1 MNILE
6 NLISAFSILRGS
18 KLRTILT
25 LLGITIGIAGVIAM
39 MSFGAG
45 IGGPSMFGVYR
56 PGHIRKNGR
65 WQRNTSP
72 HHLEMRDLQDVLTE
86 CPSVEVATV
95 EGSYYISLGVDGKFQ
110 KTYLRATTNEYQAV
124 REWRTAEKLMM
135 TQIESIGGPSMFG
148 VYRPGYIEKNN
159 RWQRNTSPHF
169 LEMRDLHD
177 ILASCPSVEVATVER
192 SHSIDF
198 EVEGKHQRTYMR
210 ATTNEYQA
218 VRRWQTEYGR
228 FLADTDMDF
237 WNKVCV
243 IGARVWKEQFKGQD
257 PIGKEVGIDNKRF
270 TVIGIMESRGD
281 GLEMGK
287 SDDNM
292 IFIPITTAQTRF
304 GGRNQVGAIMAR
316 AKSIELVEQALKEV
330 ETVIMRNHGGDDT
343 FFRTWNAKKGIEG
356 GRRII
361 FIIEMV
367 LVVIA
372 SVALIVA
379 GIGILNIMLVSV
391 TERIPEIGLRKA
403 VGAKSL
409 DIRVQFLT
417 ESVLLC
423 LIGSL
428 LGIAF
433 GAVVGKGF
441 AWAVSQFFNELS
453 WPSVVT
459 PEAVLI
465 SVAAGTAIGIFFGYY
480 PASQAAKMAPI
491 DAIRHT

>member
-1 MNILE
+1 MHLLE

-45 IGGPSMFGVYR
+45 
-56 PGHIRKNGR
+56 
-65 WQRNTSP
+65 
-72 HHLEMRDLQDVLTE
+72 
-86 CPSVEVATV
+86 
-95 EGSYYISLGVDGKFQ
+95 
-110 KTYLRATTNEYQAV
+110 
-124 REWRTAEKLMM
+124 AEKLMM
-135 TQIESIGGPSMFG
+135 AEFENIGGPSMFG
-148 VYRPGYIEKNN
+148 VYRPGYIRKNN
-159 RWQRNTSPHF
+159 RWQRNTSPHY

-177 ILASCPSVEVATVER
+177 ILTDCPSVEVATVER
-192 SHSIDF
+192 SHFINF
-198 EVEGKHQRTYMR
+198 EVEGRHRQTYMR

-218 VRRWQTEYGR
+218 VRRWKTEYGR

-243 IGARVWKEQFKGQD
+243 IGAKVWKEQFKGQN
-257 PIGKEVGIDNKRF
+257 PIGKEVGINNRRF
-270 TVIGIMESRGD
+270 TIIGIMESRGD
-281 GLEMGK
+281 GLERGR

-292 IFIPITTAQTRF
+292 IFVPITTAQTRF
-304 GGRNQVGAIMAR
+304 GGRNRVGAVMAR
-316 AKSIELVEQALKEV
+316 AKSIDVVDQALKEV
-330 ETVIMRNHGGDDT
+330 KTVIMRNHGGDDT
-343 FFRTWNAKKGIEG
+343 FFRTWNAKKGIESG
-356 GRRII
+356 KRMI
-361 FIIEMV
+361 FIIESV

-372 SVALIVA
+372 SVSLIVA

-409 DIRVQFLT
+409 DIRIQFLT

-428 LGIAF
+428 LGITL
-433 GAVVGKGF
+433 GAVVGNGF
-441 AWAVSQFFNELS
+441 AWIVGKFLEELS
-453 WPSVVT
+453 WPAVIT
-459 PEAVLI
+459 LKAVLI
-465 SVAAGTAIGIFFGYY
+465 SVGAGTAVGIFFGYY
-480 PASQAAKMAPI
+480 PASQAAKLTPI

>member
-1 MNILE
+1 MHLLE

-45 IGGPSMFGVYR
+45 
-56 PGHIRKNGR
+56 
-65 WQRNTSP
+65 
-72 HHLEMRDLQDVLTE
+72 
-86 CPSVEVATV
+86 
-95 EGSYYISLGVDGKFQ
+95 
-110 KTYLRATTNEYQAV
+110 
-124 REWRTAEKLMM
+124 AEKLMM
-135 TQIESIGGPSMFG
+135 AEFENIGGPSMFG
-148 VYRPGYIEKNN
+148 VYRPGYIRKNN
-159 RWQRNTSPHF
+159 RWQRNTSPHY

-177 ILASCPSVEVATVER
+177 ILTDCPSVEVATVER
-192 SHSIDF
+192 SHFINFD
-198 EVEGKHQRTYMR
+198 VEGRHQQTYMR

-218 VRRWQTEYGR
+218 VRRWKTEYGR

-243 IGARVWKEQFKGQD
+243 IGAKVWKEQFKGQN
-257 PIGKEVGIDNKRF
+257 PIGKEVGINNRRF
-270 TVIGIMESRGD
+270 TIIGIMESRGD
-281 GLEMGK
+281 GLERGR

-292 IFIPITTAQTRF
+292 IFVPITTAQTRF
-304 GGRNQVGAIMAR
+304 GGRNRVGAIMAR
-316 AKSIELVEQALKEV
+316 AKSIDVVDQALKEV
-330 ETVIMRNHGGDDT
+330 KTVISRNHGGDDT
-343 FFRTWNAKKGIEG
+343 FFRTWNAKKGIESG
-356 GRRII
+356 KRMI
-361 FIIEMV
+361 FIIESV

-372 SVALIVA
+372 SVSLIVA

-409 DIRVQFLT
+409 DIRIQFLT

-428 LGIAF
+428 LGITL

-441 AWAVSQFFNELS
+441 AWIVGKFLEELS
-453 WPSVVT
+453 WPAVIT

-465 SVAAGTAIGIFFGYY
+465 SVGAGAAVGIFFGFY
-480 PASQAAKMAPI
+480 PASQAAKMTPI

>member
-1 MNILE
+1 MHLLE

-45 IGGPSMFGVYR
+45 
-56 PGHIRKNGR
+56 
-65 WQRNTSP
+65 
-72 HHLEMRDLQDVLTE
+72 
-86 CPSVEVATV
+86 
-95 EGSYYISLGVDGKFQ
+95 
-110 KTYLRATTNEYQAV
+110 
-124 REWRTAEKLMM
+124 AEKLMM
-135 TQIESIGGPSMFG
+135 AEFENIGGPSMFG
-148 VYRPGYIEKNN
+148 VYRPGYIRKNN
-159 RWQRNTSPHF
+159 RWQRNTSPHY

-177 ILASCPSVEVATVER
+177 ILTDCPSVEVATVER
-192 SHSIDF
+192 SHFINF
-198 EVEGKHQRTYMR
+198 EVEGRHRQTYMR

-218 VRRWQTEYGR
+218 VRRWKTEYGR

-243 IGARVWKEQFKGQD
+243 IGAKVWKEQFKGQD
-257 PIGKEVGIDNKRF
+257 PIGKEVGINNRRF
-270 TVIGIMESRGD
+270 TIIGIMESRGD
-281 GLEMGK
+281 GLERGR

-292 IFIPITTAQTRF
+292 IFVPITTAQTRF
-304 GGRNQVGAIMAR
+304 GGRNRVGAIMAR
-316 AKSIELVEQALKEV
+316 AKSIDVVDQALKEV
-330 ETVIMRNHGGDDT
+330 KTVIMRNHGGDDT
-343 FFRTWNAKKGIEG
+343 FFRTWNAKKGIESG
-356 GRRII
+356 KRMI
-361 FIIEMV
+361 FIIESV

-372 SVALIVA
+372 SVSLIVA

-409 DIRVQFLT
+409 DIRLQFLT

-428 LGIAF
+428 LGIAL

-441 AWAVSQFFNELS
+441 AWIVSKFLEEMS
-453 WPSVVT
+453 WPTVIT

-465 SVAAGTAIGIFFGYY
+465 SVGAGAAVGIFFGFY
-480 PASQAAKMAPI
+480 PASQAAKMTPI

>member
-1 MNILE
+1 MHLLE

-45 IGGPSMFGVYR
+45 
-56 PGHIRKNGR
+56 
-65 WQRNTSP
+65 
-72 HHLEMRDLQDVLTE
+72 
-86 CPSVEVATV
+86 
-95 EGSYYISLGVDGKFQ
+95 
-110 KTYLRATTNEYQAV
+110 
-124 REWRTAEKLMM
+124 AEKLMM
-135 TQIESIGGPSMFG
+135 AEFENIGGPSMFG
-148 VYRPGYIEKNN
+148 VYRPGYIRKNN
-159 RWQRNTSPHF
+159 RWQRNTSPHY

-177 ILASCPSVEVATVER
+177 ILTDCPSVEVATVER
-192 SHSIDF
+192 SHFINF
-198 EVEGKHQRTYMR
+198 EVEGRHRQTYMR

-218 VRRWQTEYGR
+218 VRRWKTEYGR

-243 IGARVWKEQFKGQD
+243 IGAKVWKEQFKGQD
-257 PIGKEVGIDNKRF
+257 PIGKEVGINNRRF
-270 TVIGIMESRGD
+270 TIIGIMESRGD
-281 GLEMGK
+281 GLERGR

-292 IFIPITTAQTRF
+292 IFVPITTAQTRF
-304 GGRNQVGAIMAR
+304 GGRNRVGAVMAR
-316 AKSIELVEQALKEV
+316 AKSIDVVDQALKEV
-330 ETVIMRNHGGDDT
+330 KTVIMRNHGGDDT
-343 FFRTWNAKKGIEG
+343 FFRTWNAKKGIESG
-356 GRRII
+356 KRMI
-361 FIIEMV
+361 FIIESV

-372 SVALIVA
+372 SVSLIVA

-403 VGAKSL
+403 VGAKSI
-409 DIRVQFLT
+409 DIRLQFLT

-428 LGIAF
+428 LGIAL

-441 AWAVSQFFNELS
+441 AWIVSKFLEEMS
-453 WPSVVT
+453 WPAVIT

-465 SVAAGTAIGIFFGYY
+465 SVGAGAAVGIFFGFY
-480 PASQAAKMAPI
+480 PASQAAKLTPI

>member
-6 NLISAFSILRGS
+6 NLISAFSVLRRS

-45 IGGPSMFGVYR
+45 AEKLLMAEVNQIGGPNMFGVYR
-56 PGHIRKNGR
+56 PGYVRKNGR
-65 WQRNTSP
+65 WQRNNSP
-72 HHLEMRDLQDVLTE
+72 HHLEMQDLQDVLTE

-110 KTYLRATTNEYQAV
+110 QTYLRATTNEYQAV
-124 REWRTAEKLMM
+124 REW
-135 TQIESIGGPSMFG
+135 
-148 VYRPGYIEKNN
+148 
-159 RWQRNTSPHF
+159 
-169 LEMRDLHD
+169 
-177 ILASCPSVEVATVER
+177 
-192 SHSIDF
+192 
-198 EVEGKHQRTYMR
+198 
-210 ATTNEYQA
+210 
-218 VRRWQTEYGR
+218 QTEYGR
-228 FLADTDMDF
+228 FLADTDMDT
-237 WNKVCV
+237 WTKVCV
-243 IGARVWKEQFKGQD
+243 IGSKIWKEQFKGQD
-257 PIGKEVGIDNKRF
+257 PIGQEVIVDSHGNKKRF

-281 GLEMGK
+281 GLERGK

-292 IFIPITTAQTRF
+292 LFIPITTAQKRF
-304 GGRNQVGAIMAR
+304 WGHDHVGHIMVR
-316 AKSIELVEQALKEV
+316 AKSPLLVEQALKEV
-330 ETVIMRNHGGDDT
+330 KTIIMRNHGGDDT
-343 FFRTWNAKKGIEG
+343 FFRTWSAKKGIAHAK
-356 GRRII
+356 RMI
-361 FIIEMV
+361 FIIETV

-372 SVALIVA
+372 SVSLIVA

-403 VGAKSL
+403 VGAKSF
-409 DIRVQFLT
+409 DIRLQFLT

-433 GAVVGKGF
+433 GAIVGKGF
-441 AWAVSQFFNELS
+441 SWIVGKFLQEMA
-453 WPSVVT
+453 WPSVLT

-465 SVAAGTAIGIFFGYY
+465 SVGAGAAVGIFFGYY

>member
-6 NLISAFSILRGS
+6 NLISAFSVLRRS

-45 IGGPSMFGVYR
+45 AEKLLMAEVNQIGGPNMFGVYR
-56 PGHIRKNGR
+56 PGYVRKNGR
-65 WQRNTSP
+65 WQRNNSP
-72 HHLEMRDLQDVLTE
+72 HHLEMQDLQDVLTE

-110 KTYLRATTNEYQAV
+110 QTYLRATTNEYQAV
-124 REWRTAEKLMM
+124 REW
-135 TQIESIGGPSMFG
+135 
-148 VYRPGYIEKNN
+148 
-159 RWQRNTSPHF
+159 
-169 LEMRDLHD
+169 
-177 ILASCPSVEVATVER
+177 
-192 SHSIDF
+192 
-198 EVEGKHQRTYMR
+198 
-210 ATTNEYQA
+210 
-218 VRRWQTEYGR
+218 QTEFGR
-228 FLADTDMDF
+228 FLADTDMDT
-237 WNKVCV
+237 WTKVCV
-243 IGARVWKEQFKGQD
+243 IGSKIWKEQFKGQD
-257 PIGKEVGIDNKRF
+257 PIGKEVIVDSHGNKKRF

-281 GLEMGK
+281 GLERGK

-292 IFIPITTAQTRF
+292 LFIPITTAQKRF
-304 GGRNQVGAIMAR
+304 WGHDHVGHIMVR
-316 AKSIELVEQALKEV
+316 AKSPLLVDQALKEV
-330 ETVIMRNHGGDDT
+330 KTIIMRNHGGDDT
-343 FFRTWNAKKGIEG
+343 FFRTWSAKKGIAHAK
-356 GRRII
+356 RMI
-361 FIIEMV
+361 FIIETV

-372 SVALIVA
+372 SVSLIVA

-409 DIRVQFLT
+409 DIRLQFLT

-433 GAVVGKGF
+433 GAIVGQGFSWIVGKF
-441 AWAVSQFFNELS
+441 LQEMA
-453 WPSVVT
+453 WPSVLT

-465 SVAAGTAIGIFFGYY
+465 SVGAGAAVGIFFGYY

>member
-1 MNILE
+1 MQILE
-6 NLISAFSILRGS
+6 NLISAFSVLRGS

-45 IGGPSMFGVYR
+45 AEKLMMTQIETIGGPSMFGVYR
-56 PGHIRKNGR
+56 PSYIEKNDR
-65 WQRNTSP
+65 WQQNTSP
-72 HHLEMRDLQDVLTE
+72 H
-86 CPSVEVATV
+86 
-95 EGSYYISLGVDGKFQ
+95 Y
-110 KTYLRATTNEYQAV
+110 
-124 REWRTAEKLMM
+124 
-135 TQIESIGGPSMFG
+135 
-148 VYRPGYIEKNN
+148 
-159 RWQRNTSPHF
+159 

-177 ILASCPSVEVATVER
+177 ILTECPSVEVATVER

-198 EVEGKHQRTYMR
+198 EVEGKHRRGYVR

-218 VRRWQTEYGR
+218 VQKWETEFGR
-228 FLADTDMDF
+228 FIADTDMDL

-243 IGARVWKEQFKGQD
+243 IGAKVWKEQFKGQN
-257 PIGKEVGIDNKRF
+257 PIGEEVGINNQRF
-270 TVIGIMESRGD
+270 TVVGIMKSRGD
-281 GLEMGK
+281 GFDEGSSQDEMV
-287 SDDNM
+287 
-292 IFIPITTAQTRF
+292 FIPITTAQTRF
-304 GGRNQVGAIMAR
+304 GGRNRVGAIIAR
-316 AKSIELVEQALKEV
+316 AKSIDLVEQALKEV
-330 ETVIMRNHGGDDT
+330 KAVIMRNHGDDDT
-343 FFRTWNAKKGIEG
+343 FFRTWSAKKGIEG
-356 GRRII
+356 GKRII
-361 FIIEMV
+361 FVIEMV

-409 DIRVQFLT
+409 DIRLQFLT

-433 GAVVGKGF
+433 GAIVGKGF
-441 AWAVSQFFNELS
+441 AWVVSQFFGGLT
-453 WPSVVT
+453 WPSVIT

-465 SVAAGTAIGIFFGYY
+465 SVAAGTMIGIFFGYY

>member
-1 MNILE
+1 MHILE
-6 NLISAFSILRGS
+6 NLISAFSVLRGS

-45 IGGPSMFGVYR
+45 
-56 PGHIRKNGR
+56 
-65 WQRNTSP
+65 
-72 HHLEMRDLQDVLTE
+72 
-86 CPSVEVATV
+86 
-95 EGSYYISLGVDGKFQ
+95 
-110 KTYLRATTNEYQAV
+110 
-124 REWRTAEKLMM
+124 AEKLMM
-135 TQIESIGGPSMFG
+135 SEFENIGGPSMFG
-148 VYRPGYIEKNN
+148 VYRPGYIRKNN
-159 RWQRNTSPHF
+159 RWQRNTSPHY
-169 LEMRDLHD
+169 LEMQDLHN
-177 ILASCPSVEVATVER
+177 ILADCPSVEVATVER
-192 SHSIDF
+192 SHPINF
-198 EVEGKHQRTYMR
+198 KVEGRHQETYLR

-218 VRRWQTEYGR
+218 VRRWKTEYGR

-243 IGARVWKEQFKGQD
+243 IGAKVWKEQFKGQD
-257 PIGKEVGIDNKRF
+257 PIGKEVGINNRRF

-281 GLEMGK
+281 GLERGR

-304 GGRNQVGAIMAR
+304 GGRNRVGAIMAR
-316 AKSIELVEQALKEV
+316 AKSIDVVEQALKEV
-330 ETVIMRNHGGDDT
+330 KTVISRNHGGDDT
-343 FFRTWNAKKGIEG
+343 FFRTWNAKKGIESG
-356 GRRII
+356 KRMI
-361 FIIEMV
+361 FIIESV

-372 SVALIVA
+372 SISLIVA

-409 DIRVQFLT
+409 DIRIQFLT

-428 LGIAF
+428 LGITL
-433 GAVVGKGF
+433 GAIVGKGF
-441 AWAVSQFFNELS
+441 AWIVGKFLDELS
-453 WPSVVT
+453 WPAVIT

-465 SVAAGTAIGIFFGYY
+465 AVGAGAAVGIFFGFY
-480 PASQAAKMAPI
+480 PASQAAKMSPI

>member
-1 MNILE
+1 MHLLE

-45 IGGPSMFGVYR
+45 
-56 PGHIRKNGR
+56 
-65 WQRNTSP
+65 
-72 HHLEMRDLQDVLTE
+72 
-86 CPSVEVATV
+86 
-95 EGSYYISLGVDGKFQ
+95 
-110 KTYLRATTNEYQAV
+110 
-124 REWRTAEKLMM
+124 AEKLMM
-135 TQIESIGGPSMFG
+135 AEFENIGGPSMFG
-148 VYRPGYIEKNN
+148 VYRPGYIRKNN
-159 RWQRNTSPHF
+159 RWQRNTSPHY

-177 ILASCPSVEVATVER
+177 ILTDCPSVEVATVER
-192 SHSIDF
+192 SHFINF
-198 EVEGKHQRTYMR
+198 EVEGRHRQTYMR

-218 VRRWQTEYGR
+218 VRRWKTEYGR

-243 IGARVWKEQFKGQD
+243 IGAKVWREQFKGQN
-257 PIGKEVGIDNKRF
+257 PIGKEVGINNRRF
-270 TVIGIMESRGD
+270 TIIGIMESRGD
-281 GLEMGK
+281 GLERGR

-292 IFIPITTAQTRF
+292 IFVPITTAQTRF
-304 GGRNQVGAIMAR
+304 GGRNRVGAIMAR
-316 AKSIELVEQALKEV
+316 AKSIDVVDQALKEV
-330 ETVIMRNHGGDDT
+330 KTVIMRNHGGDDT
-343 FFRTWNAKKGIEG
+343 FFRTWNAKKGIESG
-356 GRRII
+356 KRMI
-361 FIIEMV
+361 FIIESV

-372 SVALIVA
+372 SVSLIVA

-409 DIRVQFLT
+409 DIRLQFLT

-428 LGIAF
+428 LGIAL

-441 AWAVSQFFNELS
+441 AWIVSKFLEEMS
-453 WPSVVT
+453 WPAVIT

-465 SVAAGTAIGIFFGYY
+465 SVGAGAAIGIFFGFY
-480 PASQAAKMAPI
+480 PASQAAKLTPI

>member
-1 MNILE
+1 MHLLE

-45 IGGPSMFGVYR
+45 
-56 PGHIRKNGR
+56 
-65 WQRNTSP
+65 
-72 HHLEMRDLQDVLTE
+72 
-86 CPSVEVATV
+86 
-95 EGSYYISLGVDGKFQ
+95 
-110 KTYLRATTNEYQAV
+110 
-124 REWRTAEKLMM
+124 AEKLMM
-135 TQIESIGGPSMFG
+135 AEFENIGGPSMFG
-148 VYRPGYIEKNN
+148 VYRPGYIRKNN
-159 RWQRNTSPHF
+159 RWQRNTSPHY

-177 ILASCPSVEVATVER
+177 ILTDCPSVEVATVER
-192 SHSIDF
+192 SHFINFD
-198 EVEGKHQRTYMR
+198 VEGRHRQTYMR

-218 VRRWQTEYGR
+218 VRRWKTEYGR

-243 IGARVWKEQFKGQD
+243 IGAKVWKEQFKGQN
-257 PIGKEVGIDNKRF
+257 PIGKEVGINNRRF
-270 TVIGIMESRGD
+270 TIIGIMESRGD
-281 GLEMGK
+281 GLERGR

-292 IFIPITTAQTRF
+292 IFVPITTAQTRF
-304 GGRNQVGAIMAR
+304 GGRNRVGAIMAR
-316 AKSIELVEQALKEV
+316 AKSIDVVEQALKEV
-330 ETVIMRNHGGDDT
+330 KTVIMRNHGGDDT
-343 FFRTWNAKKGIEG
+343 FFRTWNAKKGIESG
-356 GRRII
+356 KRMI
-361 FIIEMV
+361 FIIESV

-372 SVALIVA
+372 SVSLIVA

-409 DIRVQFLT
+409 DIRLQFLT

-428 LGIAF
+428 LGIAL
-433 GAVVGKGF
+433 GAVAGKGF
-441 AWAVSQFFNELS
+441 AWIVSKFLEGMS
-453 WPSVVT
+453 WPAVIT

-465 SVAAGTAIGIFFGYY
+465 SVGAGAAVGIFFGFY
-480 PASQAAKMAPI
+480 PASQAAKMTPI

>member
-1 MNILE
+1 MHVLE
-6 NLISAFSILRGS
+6 NLISAFSVLRGS

-45 IGGPSMFGVYR
+45 
-56 PGHIRKNGR
+56 
-65 WQRNTSP
+65 
-72 HHLEMRDLQDVLTE
+72 
-86 CPSVEVATV
+86 
-95 EGSYYISLGVDGKFQ
+95 
-110 KTYLRATTNEYQAV
+110 
-124 REWRTAEKLMM
+124 AEKLMM
-135 TQIESIGGPSMFG
+135 SEFENIGGPSMFG
-148 VYRPGYIEKNN
+148 VYRPGYIRKNN
-159 RWQRNTSPHF
+159 RWQRNTSPHY
-169 LEMRDLHD
+169 LEMQDLYN
-177 ILASCPSVEVATVER
+177 ILAECPSVEVATVER
-192 SHSIDF
+192 SHPINFKVDGRHR
-198 EVEGKHQRTYMR
+198 ETYLR

-218 VRRWQTEYGR
+218 VRRWKTEYGR

-243 IGARVWKEQFKGQD
+243 IGAKVWKEQFKGQD
-257 PIGKEVGIDNKRF
+257 PIGKEVGINNRRF

-281 GLEMGK
+281 GLERGR

-304 GGRNQVGAIMAR
+304 GGRNRVGAIMAR
-316 AKSIELVEQALKEV
+316 AKSIDVVDQALKEV
-330 ETVIMRNHGGDDT
+330 KTVISRNHGGDDT
-343 FFRTWNAKKGIEG
+343 FFRTWNAKKGIESG
-356 GRRII
+356 KRMI
-361 FIIEMV
+361 FIIESV

-372 SVALIVA
+372 SVSLIVA

-409 DIRVQFLT
+409 DIRIQFLT

-428 LGIAF
+428 LGITL
-433 GAVVGKGF
+433 GAAVGKGF
-441 AWAVSQFFNELS
+441 AWIVGRFLDEML
-453 WPSVVT
+453 WPTVIT

-465 SVAAGTAIGIFFGYY
+465 AVGAGAAVGIFFGYY
-480 PASQAAKMAPI
+480 PASQAAKMSPI

>member
-1 MNILE
+1 MHILE
-6 NLISAFSILRGS
+6 NLISAFSVLSGS
-18 KLRTILT
+18 KLRTVLT

-45 IGGPSMFGVYR
+45 
-56 PGHIRKNGR
+56 
-65 WQRNTSP
+65 
-72 HHLEMRDLQDVLTE
+72 
-86 CPSVEVATV
+86 
-95 EGSYYISLGVDGKFQ
+95 
-110 KTYLRATTNEYQAV
+110 
-124 REWRTAEKLMM
+124 AEKLMM
-135 TQIESIGGPSMFG
+135 AEFENIGGPSMFG
-148 VYRPGYIEKNN
+148 VYRPGYIRKNN

-169 LEMRDLHD
+169 LEMQDLHD
-177 ILASCPSVEVATVER
+177 ILADCPSVEVATVER
-192 SHSIDF
+192 SHPIDF
-198 EVEGKHQRTYMR
+198 KVEGKHQQTYMR

-218 VRRWQTEYGR
+218 VRRWKTEYGR

-243 IGARVWKEQFKGQD
+243 IGAKVWKEQFKGQN
-257 PIGKEVGIDNKRF
+257 PIGKEVGINNRRF

-281 GLEMGK
+281 GLERGR

-304 GGRNQVGAIMAR
+304 GGRNRVGAVMAR
-316 AKSIELVEQALKEV
+316 AKSIDVVEQALKEV
-330 ETVIMRNHGGDDT
+330 KTVIARNHGGDET
-343 FFRTWNAKKGIEG
+343 FFRTWNAKKGIESG
-356 GRRII
+356 KRMI
-361 FIIEMV
+361 FIIESV

-372 SVALIVA
+372 SVSLIVA

-403 VGAKSL
+403 VGAKSF
-409 DIRVQFLT
+409 DIRLQFLT

-428 LGIAF
+428 LGITV
-433 GAVVGKGF
+433 GAVAGKGF
-441 AWAVSQFFNELS
+441 AWIVSRFFDELS
-453 WPSVVT
+453 WPAVIT

-465 SVAAGTAIGIFFGYY
+465 SVGAGAAVGIFFGFY
-480 PASQAAKMAPI
+480 PASQAAKMTPI

>member
-1 MNILE
+1 MHILE
-6 NLISAFSILRGS
+6 NLISAFSVLRGS

-45 IGGPSMFGVYR
+45 
-56 PGHIRKNGR
+56 
-65 WQRNTSP
+65 
-72 HHLEMRDLQDVLTE
+72 
-86 CPSVEVATV
+86 
-95 EGSYYISLGVDGKFQ
+95 
-110 KTYLRATTNEYQAV
+110 
-124 REWRTAEKLMM
+124 AEKLMM
-135 TQIESIGGPSMFG
+135 SEFENIGGPSMFG
-148 VYRPGYIEKNN
+148 VYRPGYIRKNN
-159 RWQRNTSPHF
+159 RWQRNTSPHY
-169 LEMRDLHD
+169 LEMQDLHN
-177 ILASCPSVEVATVER
+177 ILADCPSVEVATVER
-192 SHSIDF
+192 SHPINF
-198 EVEGKHQRTYMR
+198 KVEGRHQETYLR

-218 VRRWQTEYGR
+218 VRRWKTEYGR

-243 IGARVWKEQFKGQD
+243 IGAKVWKEQFKGQD
-257 PIGKEVGIDNKRF
+257 PIGKEVGINNRRF

-281 GLEMGK
+281 GLERGR

-304 GGRNQVGAIMAR
+304 GGRNRVGAIMAR
-316 AKSIELVEQALKEV
+316 AKSIDVVEQALKEV
-330 ETVIMRNHGGDDT
+330 KTVISRNHGGDDT
-343 FFRTWNAKKGIEG
+343 FFRTWNAKKEIESG
-356 GRRII
+356 KRMI
-361 FIIEMV
+361 FIIESV

-372 SVALIVA
+372 SISLIVA

-409 DIRVQFLT
+409 DIRIQFLT

-428 LGIAF
+428 LGITL
-433 GAVVGKGF
+433 GAIVGKGF
-441 AWAVSQFFNELS
+441 AWIVGKFLDELS
-453 WPSVVT
+453 WPAVIT

-465 SVAAGTAIGIFFGYY
+465 SVAAGAAVGIFFGYY
-480 PASQAAKMAPI
+480 PASQAAKMTPI

>member
-1 MNILE
+1 MHVLE

-18 KLRTILT
+18 KLRTVLT

-45 IGGPSMFGVYR
+45 
-56 PGHIRKNGR
+56 
-65 WQRNTSP
+65 
-72 HHLEMRDLQDVLTE
+72 
-86 CPSVEVATV
+86 
-95 EGSYYISLGVDGKFQ
+95 
-110 KTYLRATTNEYQAV
+110 
-124 REWRTAEKLMM
+124 AEKLMM
-135 TQIESIGGPSMFG
+135 AEFENIGGPSMFG
-148 VYRPGYIEKNN
+148 VYRPGYIRKNN

-177 ILASCPSVEVATVER
+177 ILTDCPSVEVATVER
-192 SHSIDF
+192 SHFINF
-198 EVEGKHQRTYMR
+198 EVEGKHRQTYMR

-228 FLADTDMDF
+228 FLVDTDMDF

-243 IGARVWKEQFKGQD
+243 IGAKVWKEQFKGQN
-257 PIGKEVGIDNKRF
+257 PIGKEVGINNRRF
-270 TVIGIMESRGD
+270 TIIGIMESRGD
-281 GLEMGK
+281 GLERGR

-292 IFIPITTAQTRF
+292 IFVPITTAQTRF
-304 GGRNQVGAIMAR
+304 GGRNRVGAVMAR
-316 AKSIELVEQALKEV
+316 AKSIDVVDQALKEV
-330 ETVIMRNHGGDDT
+330 RTVLMRNHGGDDT
-343 FFRTWNAKKGIEG
+343 FFRTWNAKKGIESG
-356 GRRII
+356 KRMI
-361 FIIEMV
+361 FIIESV

-372 SVALIVA
+372 SVSLIVA

-409 DIRVQFLT
+409 DIRLQFLT

-428 LGIAF
+428 LGIAL
-433 GAVVGKGF
+433 GAVAGRGF
-441 AWAVSQFFNELS
+441 AWIVSKFLEEMS
-453 WPSVVT
+453 WPAVIT

-465 SVAAGTAIGIFFGYY
+465 SVGAGAAVGIFFGYY
-480 PASQAAKMAPI
+480 PASQAAKMTPI

>member
-1 MNILE
+1 MKILE
-6 NLISAFSILRGS
+6 NLISAFSVLRGS

-45 IGGPSMFGVYR
+45 
-56 PGHIRKNGR
+56 
-65 WQRNTSP
+65 
-72 HHLEMRDLQDVLTE
+72 
-86 CPSVEVATV
+86 
-95 EGSYYISLGVDGKFQ
+95 
-110 KTYLRATTNEYQAV
+110 
-124 REWRTAEKLMM
+124 AEKLMM
-135 TQIESIGGPSMFG
+135 AQIENIGGPSMFG
-148 VYRPGYIEKNN
+148 VYRPGYVRKNN
-159 RWQRNTSPHF
+159 RWQRNTSPHY

-177 ILASCPSVEVATVER
+177 ILADCPSVEVATVER
-192 SHSIDF
+192 SHPINF
-198 EVEGKHQRTYMR
+198 EVEGKHQQTYMR

-218 VRRWQTEYGR
+218 VRQWQTEYGR

-243 IGARVWKEQFKGQD
+243 IGAKVWKEQFKGQD
-257 PIGKEVGIDNKRF
+257 PIGKEVGINNRRF

-281 GLEMGK
+281 GLEEGR

-304 GGRNQVGAIMAR
+304 GGRNRVGAIMAR
-316 AKSIELVEQALKEV
+316 AKSIDLVDQALKEV
-330 ETVIMRNHGGDDT
+330 KTVIMRNHGGDET

-356 GRRII
+356 GRRVI
-361 FIIEMV
+361 FIMEMV

-372 SVALIVA
+372 SVSLIVA

-403 VGAKSL
+403 VGAKSF
-409 DIRVQFLT
+409 DIRLQFLT

-423 LIGSL
+423 LFGGL
-428 LGIAF
+428 LGIAL
-433 GAVVGKGF
+433 GAVVGQGF
-441 AWAVSQFFNELS
+441 AWAVGRLFGEII
-453 WPSVVT
+453 WPAVIT
-459 PEAVLI
+459 LDAVLI
-465 SVAAGTAIGIFFGYY
+465 SVAAGAMVGIFFGYY
-480 PASQAAKMAPI
+480 PASQAAKLTPI

>member
-1 MNILE
+1 MHILE
-6 NLISAFSILRGS
+6 NLISAFSVLRGS

-45 IGGPSMFGVYR
+45 
-56 PGHIRKNGR
+56 
-65 WQRNTSP
+65 
-72 HHLEMRDLQDVLTE
+72 
-86 CPSVEVATV
+86 
-95 EGSYYISLGVDGKFQ
+95 
-110 KTYLRATTNEYQAV
+110 
-124 REWRTAEKLMM
+124 AEKLMM
-135 TQIESIGGPSMFG
+135 SEFENIGGPSMFG
-148 VYRPGYIEKNN
+148 VYRPGYIRKNN
-159 RWQRNTSPHF
+159 RWQRNTSPHY
-169 LEMRDLHD
+169 LEMQDLHN
-177 ILASCPSVEVATVER
+177 ILADCPSVEVATVER
-192 SHSIDF
+192 SHPINF
-198 EVEGKHQRTYMR
+198 KVEGRHQETYLR

-218 VRRWQTEYGR
+218 VRRWKTEYGR

-243 IGARVWKEQFKGQD
+243 IGAKVWKEQFKGQD
-257 PIGKEVGIDNKRF
+257 PIGKEVGINNRRF

-281 GLEMGK
+281 GLERGR

-304 GGRNQVGAIMAR
+304 GGRNRVGAIMAR
-316 AKSIELVEQALKEV
+316 AKSIDVVEQALKEV
-330 ETVIMRNHGGDDT
+330 KTVISRNHGGDDT
-343 FFRTWNAKKGIEG
+343 FFRTWNAKKGIESG
-356 GRRII
+356 KRMI
-361 FIIEMV
+361 FIIESV

-372 SVALIVA
+372 SISLIVA

-409 DIRVQFLT
+409 DIRIQFLT

-428 LGIAF
+428 LGIML
-433 GAVVGKGF
+433 GAIVGKGF
-441 AWAVSQFFNELS
+441 AWIVGKFLDELS
-453 WPSVVT
+453 WPAVIT

-465 SVAAGTAIGIFFGYY
+465 AVGAGAVVGIFFGFY